1 MERAGPLFSSFPAP
15 GGTGVE
21 LAPGHWA
28 WRLNR
33 LPWCHRANPSTT
45 LNETVASTD
54 ADTLMAD
61 SCHVNGFFCPGSQE
75 RQQSFDRQS
84 HDIGK
89 GAVDVLDDHF
99 AMFLNRVGARLVE
112 GVDGFEI
119 PADLAGVEGMQR
131 DVGAFDKCALT
142 MTPEVEEA
150 DPGDHLMGAILE
162 ERQHPA
168 GVVEGGWFTKEVVI
182 DTDEGISAEDLMVR
196 VLFGDGAG
204 LAIGVELAEFV
215 RAEVVI
221 KHLGQRAGDGF
232 EVEAHMAQE
241 FAAAGRCGGEDE
253 RGGVHGFAGRIARRR
268 GSRQCR

>member
-54 ADTLMAD
+54 ADTLMTD
-61 SCHVNGFFCPGSQE
+61 SWHVNGFFCPGGQE

-89 GAVDVLDDHF
+89 GAVEVLDDHF
-99 AMFLNRVGARLVE
+99 AVFLDRIGAGLVE
-112 GVDGFEI
+112 GIDVFEVT
-119 PADLAGVEGMQR
+119 ANLAGIEGMKR
-131 DVGAFDKCALT
+131 DVGAFHESALA

-150 DPGDHLMGAILE
+150 DPGDHLMRAALE

-168 GVVEGGWFTKEVVI
+168 GVVKGGWFTEEVVI
-182 DTDEGISAEDLMVR
+182 DTDEGIGAEDLMIG
-196 VLFGDGAG
+196 VLFGDRAG
-204 LAIGVELAEFV
+204 LAIGVELTEFM
-215 RAEVVI
+215 RAEVVM
-221 KHLGQRAGDGF
+221 KHLGQGAGDGF
-232 EVEAHMAQE
+232 EAEAHMAQE

-253 RGGVHGFAGRIARRR
+253 RGGIHGFGGRIA
-268 GSRQCR
+268 